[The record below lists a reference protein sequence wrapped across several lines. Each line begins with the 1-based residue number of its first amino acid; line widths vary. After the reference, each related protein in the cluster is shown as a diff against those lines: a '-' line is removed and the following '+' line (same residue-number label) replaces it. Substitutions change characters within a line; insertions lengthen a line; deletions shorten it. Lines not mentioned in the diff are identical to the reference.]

1 MSTPESKPLSAT
13 AGNPSATAR
22 LESLAKRFLTPGMSR
37 VAKRVAVPFRYR
49 AQLRVCREGFREHGH
64 KYTHRVLFVAGL
76 PKSGTTWLE
85 KIVSSYPGYGEVLI
99 PEVTRHELAT
109 GGSHDFDLPADT
121 FSRFKDML
129 VLTKMHVHGSP
140 NNARVLR
147 ESGVPYVVM
156 FRDLRDVA
164 VSNYF
169 YVKNTPWH
177 PEHRYYAGRTVEEGL
192 EVFAERTLRPYAD
205 WVVSWQANRDPARS
219 TIVRYEEMLGD
230 TVGCLKR
237 VASTFALPA
246 DEKTIQDLADRFSF
260 RKMSGGRSTGQAD
273 PTRFV
278 RKGVAGDWVNHFT
291 PRLRDIYKSAIGDFL
306 IEHGYEKDT
315 SW

>member
-1 MSTPESKPLSAT
+1 MSKSNAKPSSAT
-13 AGNPSATAR
+13 VGNPSATAR
-22 LESLAKRFLTPGMSR
+22 LEALAKRFLTPGMSR

-64 KYTHRVLFVAGL
+64 KYTHKVLFVAGL

-99 PEVTRHELAT
+99 PEVTRHELAS
-109 GGSHDFDLPADT
+109 GGSHDFDLPPDT
-121 FSRFKDML
+121 FTRFKDML

-147 ESGVPYVVM
+147 DSGVPYVVM

-177 PEHRYYAGRTVEEGL
+177 PEHRHYAGRTVEEGL
-192 EVFAERTLRPYAD
+192 AVFADRTLRAYAD
-205 WVVSWQANRDPARS
+205 WVISWQANRDPERS
-219 TIVRYEEMLGD
+219 TIVRYEEMLAD
-230 TVGCLKR
+230 TVGSLRR

-246 DEKTIQDLADRFSF
+246 DESTIRDLADRFSF
-260 RKMSGGRSTGQAD
+260 RKMSGGRDQGQAD
-273 PTRFV
+273 GTRFV

-291 PRLRDIYKSAIGDFL
+291 PRLRDVYKQSIGQFL
-306 IEHGYEKDT
+306 IDHGYEKDT
-315 SW
+315 NW